1 MRLIDADDILQDL
14 ADLRKSPWANPEGDD
29 ALMTV
34 RRLTIKEALDA
45 VRELVIEHAPTVEP
59 EPARLLTVGDFDGS
73 ADVDRRGN
81 LACWIEHRGDHTRD
95 GWGVTNRAFLAGGCK
110 TARCWTKRPEEGQMA
125 GMAWEDGA

>member
-1 MRLIDADDILQDL
+1 MMRLIEVGELIQTLDDYGLLTDEIL
-14 ADLRKSPWANPEGDD
+14 AAIEESP
-29 ALMTV
+29 
-34 RRLTIKEALDA
+34 I
-45 VRELVIEHAPTVEP
+45 IEPDK
-59 EPARLLTVGDFDGS
+59 ARLLTVEDFDGS

-110 TARCWTKRPEEGQMA
+110 AARCWTKRPEEGQMA